1 MIHHH
6 LTTAL
11 RAALN
16 YYLDAA
22 NQAQTLEHLYNPAH
36 DDATLI
42 KILAELRE
50 KTPKVIPHATAGA
63 QSLPL
68 VVCQQMSRNVIHRP
82 LGGSALGVEQTI
94 SNQTAQIELMTAGAE
109 ATEVLG
115 QLIITALH
123 ALRKDFIAN
132 GYLTFQFENIAE
144 LAPQELLAAEEL
156 GVFVRRLTI
165 SAMMHDSAGVNLF
178 SPDEVIG
185 TLSLGLSPHGRV
197 TPI

>member
-22 NQAQTLEHLYNPAH
+22 NQAQTLEHLYNTAH

-50 KTPKVIPHATAGA
+50 KSPKVIPHATAGA

-123 ALRKDFIAN
+123 ALRKDFISN
-132 GYLTFQFENIAE
+132 GYLTFQFENVAE
-144 LAPQELLAAEEL
+144 LAPQEMLAAEEL

-165 SAMMHDSAGVNLF
+165 SAMMHDSAGVNIF

-185 TLSLGLSPHGRV
+185 TLSLGLSPQGRV

>member
-22 NQAQTLEHLYNPAH
+22 NQAQTLEHLYNTAH

-50 KTPKVIPHATAGA
+50 KSPKVIPHATAGA

-123 ALRKDFIAN
+123 ALRKDFISN
-132 GYLTFQFENIAE
+132 GYLTFQFENVAE

-165 SAMMHDSAGVNLF
+165 SAMMHDSAGANLF

-185 TLSLGLSPHGRV
+185 TLSLGLSPQGRV

>member
-22 NQAQTLEHLYNPAH
+22 NQAQTLEHLYNTAH

-50 KTPKVIPHATAGA
+50 KSPKVIPHATAGA

-115 QLIITALH
+115 QLVITALH
-123 ALRKDFIAN
+123 ALRKDFISN
-132 GYLTFQFENIAE
+132 GYLTFQFETIAE

-185 TLSLGLSPHGRV
+185 TLSLGLSPQGRV

>member
-22 NQAQTLEHLYNPAH
+22 NQAQTLEHLYNTAH

-50 KTPKVIPHATAGA
+50 KSPKVIPHATAGA

-123 ALRKDFIAN
+123 ALRKDFLSN
-132 GYLTFQFENIAE
+132 GYLTFMFENIAE

-165 SAMMHDSAGVNLF
+165 SAMMHDSAGANLF

-185 TLSLGLSPHGRV
+185 TLSLGLSPQGRV

>member
-22 NQAQTLEHLYNPAH
+22 NQAQTLEHLYNTAH
-36 DDATLI
+36 DDASLI

-50 KTPKVIPHATAGA
+50 KSPKVIPHATAGA

-94 SNQTAQIELMTAGAE
+94 SNQTAQVELMTAGAE

-115 QLIITALH
+115 QLVITAIH
-123 ALRKDFIAN
+123 ALRKDFISN

-185 TLSLGLSPHGRV
+185 TLSLGLSPQGRV
-197 TPI
+197 TPL

>member
-22 NQAQTLEHLYNPAH
+22 NQAQTLEHLYNTAH

-185 TLSLGLSPHGRV
+185 TLSLGLSPQGRV

>member
-22 NQAQTLEHLYNPAH
+22 NQAQTLEHLYNTAH

-50 KTPKVIPHATAGA
+50 KSPKVIPHATAGA

-123 ALRKDFIAN
+123 ALRKDFISN
-132 GYLTFQFENIAE
+132 GYLTFQFENVAE
-144 LAPQELLAAEEL
+144 LAPQEMLAAEEL

-165 SAMMHDSAGVNLF
+165 SAMMHDSAGANLF

-185 TLSLGLSPHGRV
+185 TLSLGLSPQGRV

>member
-50 KTPKVIPHATAGA
+50 KTPKVVPHATAGA

>member
-11 RAALN
+11 RTALN

-50 KTPKVIPHATAGA
+50 KSPKVIPHATAGA

-68 VVCQQMSRNVIHRP
+68 VVAQQMSRNVIHRP

-94 SNQTAQIELMTAGAE
+94 SNQTAQIEVMTAGAE

-123 ALRKDFIAN
+123 ALRKDFISN

-185 TLSLGLSPHGRV
+185 TLSLGLSPQGRV

>member
-22 NQAQTLEHLYNPAH
+22 NQAQTLEHLYNTAH

-50 KTPKVIPHATAGA
+50 KSPRVIPHATAGA

-94 SNQTAQIELMTAGAE
+94 SNQTAQVELMTAGAE

-115 QLIITALH
+115 QLVITALH
-123 ALRKDFIAN
+123 ALRKDFISN

-185 TLSLGLSPHGRV
+185 TLSLGLSPQGRV
-197 TPI
+197 TPL

>member
-1 MIHHH
+1 
-6 LTTAL
+6 
-11 RAALN
+11 
-16 YYLDAA
+16 
-22 NQAQTLEHLYNPAH
+22 
-36 DDATLI
+36 LI

-50 KTPKVIPHATAGA
+50 KSPKVIPHATAGA

-94 SNQTAQIELMTAGAE
+94 SNQTAQVELMTAGAE

-123 ALRKDFIAN
+123 ALRKDFLSN
-132 GYLTFQFENIAE
+132 GYLTFMFENIAE

-185 TLSLGLSPHGRV
+185 TLSLGLSPQGRV

>member
-22 NQAQTLEHLYNPAH
+22 NQAQTLEHLYNTAH

-50 KTPKVIPHATAGA
+50 KSPKVIPHATAGA

-123 ALRKDFIAN
+123 ALRKDFISN
-132 GYLTFQFENIAE
+132 GYLTFQFENVAE
-144 LAPQELLAAEEL
+144 LAPQEMLAAEEL
-156 GVFVRRLTI
+156 GVFVRRLTL
-165 SAMMHDSAGVNLF
+165 SAMMHDSAGINLF
-178 SPDEVIG
+178 SPDEIIG
-185 TLSLGLSPHGRV
+185 TLSLGLSPRGRV
-197 TPI
+197 TPL

>member
-123 ALRKDFIAN
+123 ALRKDFISN

-185 TLSLGLSPHGRV
+185 TLSLGLSPQGRV

>member
-16 YYLDAA
+16 YYLDIA
-22 NQAQTLEHLYNPAH
+22 NQAQTLEHLYNTAH

-50 KTPKVIPHATAGA
+50 KSPKVIPHATAGA

-123 ALRKDFIAN
+123 ALRKDFISN
-132 GYLTFQFENIAE
+132 GYLTFQFENVAE
-144 LAPQELLAAEEL
+144 LAPQEMLAAEEL

-185 TLSLGLSPHGRV
+185 TLSLGLSPQGRV

>member
-22 NQAQTLEHLYNPAH
+22 NQAQTLEHLYNTAH

-50 KTPKVIPHATAGA
+50 KPPKVVPHATAGA

-94 SNQTAQIELMTAGAE
+94 SNQTAQVELMTAGAE

-123 ALRKDFIAN
+123 ALRKDFISN

-185 TLSLGLSPHGRV
+185 TLSLGLSPQGRV

>member
-11 RAALN
+11 RTSLT
-16 YYLDAA
+16 YYLDQA
-22 NQAQTLEHLYNPAH
+22 NQQALLDHLYNTAH

-42 KILAELRE
+42 KILQELRE
-50 KTPKVIPHATAGA
+50 KAPKIIPHATAGA
-63 QSLPL
+63 QALPL
-68 VVCQQMSRNVIHRP
+68 VVCQQMSRTVVHRP

-94 SNQTAQIELMTAGAE
+94 STQSARIEVMTAGAE
-109 ATEVLG
+109 TAEVLS
-115 QLIITALH
+115 QIVITALH

-156 GVFVRRLTI
+156 GVFVRRMNLT
-165 SAMMHDSAGVNLF
+165 AMMHDSAGVDLF
-178 SPDEVIG
+178 TPDQIVG
-185 TLSLGLSPHGRV
+185 TLSLGLSPQGRV

>member
-11 RAALN
+11 RTSLT
-16 YYLDAA
+16 YYLDQA
-22 NQAQTLEHLYNPAH
+22 NQQALLDHLYNTAH

-42 KILAELRE
+42 KILQELRE
-50 KTPKVIPHATAGA
+50 KAPKVIPHATAGA
-63 QSLPL
+63 QALPL
-68 VVCQQMSRNVIHRP
+68 VVCQQMSRNVVHRP

-94 SNQTAQIELMTAGAE
+94 STQSARIEVMTAGAE
-109 ATEVLG
+109 TAEVLS
-115 QLIITALH
+115 QIVITALH

-156 GVFVRRLTI
+156 GVFVRRMNLT
-165 SAMMHDSAGVNLF
+165 AMMHDSAGVDLF
-178 SPDEVIG
+178 TPDQIVG
-185 TLSLGLSPHGRV
+185 TLSLGLSPQGRV
-197 TPI
+197 TPL

>member
-22 NQAQTLEHLYNPAH
+22 NQAQTLEHLYNTAH

-50 KTPKVIPHATAGA
+50 KSPKVIPHATAGA

-123 ALRKDFIAN
+123 ALRKDFISN
-132 GYLTFQFENIAE
+132 GYLTFQFENVAE
-144 LAPQELLAAEEL
+144 LAPQEMLAAEEL

-178 SPDEVIG
+178 SPDEVVG
-185 TLSLGLSPHGRV
+185 TLSLGLSPQGRV

>member
-11 RAALN
+11 RTSLT
-16 YYLDAA
+16 YYLDQA
-22 NQAQTLEHLYNPAH
+22 NQQDLLDHLYNTAH
-36 DDATLI
+36 NDATLI
-42 KILAELRE
+42 KIIEELRE
-50 KTPKVIPHATAGA
+50 KAPKVIPHATAGA
-63 QSLPL
+63 QALPL

-94 SNQTAQIELMTAGAE
+94 SNQSAQIEVMTAGAE
-109 ATEVLG
+109 SAEVLS
-115 QLIITALH
+115 QIVITALH

-156 GVFVRRLTI
+156 GVFVRRLNIT
-165 SAMMHDSAGVNLF
+165 AMMHDSAGVNLF
-178 SPDEVIG
+178 SPDQIVG
-185 TLSLGLSPHGRV
+185 TLSLGLSPQGRV

>member
-11 RAALN
+11 RTSLT
-16 YYLDAA
+16 YYLDQA
-22 NQAQTLEHLYNPAH
+22 NQQALLDHLYNTAH

-42 KILAELRE
+42 KILQELRE
-50 KTPKVIPHATAGA
+50 KAPKIIPHATAGA
-63 QSLPL
+63 QALPL
-68 VVCQQMSRNVIHRP
+68 VVCQQMSRTVVHRP

-94 SNQTAQIELMTAGAE
+94 STQSARIEVMTAGAE
-109 ATEVLG
+109 TAEVLS
-115 QLIITALH
+115 QIVITALH

-156 GVFVRRLTI
+156 GVFVRRMNLT
-165 SAMMHDSAGVNLF
+165 AMMHDSAGVDLF
-178 SPDEVIG
+178 TPDQIVG
-185 TLSLGLSPHGRV
+185 TLSLGLSPQGRV
-197 TPI
+197 TPL

>member
-22 NQAQTLEHLYNPAH
+22 NQAQTLEHLYAQAH

-123 ALRKDFIAN
+123 ALRKDFISN
-132 GYLTFQFENIAE
+132 GYLTFQFENVAE
-144 LAPQELLAAEEL
+144 LAPQEMLAAEEL

-165 SAMMHDSAGVNLF
+165 SAMMHDSAGANLF
-178 SPDEVIG
+178 SPDEIIG
-185 TLSLGLSPHGRV
+185 TLSLGLSPQGRV

>member
-22 NQAQTLEHLYNPAH
+22 NQAQTLEHLYNTAH

-94 SNQTAQIELMTAGAE
+94 SNQTAQIEVMTAGAE

-123 ALRKDFIAN
+123 ALRKDFISN

-165 SAMMHDSAGVNLF
+165 SAMVHDSAGVNLF

-185 TLSLGLSPHGRV
+185 TLSLGLSPQGRV

>member
-22 NQAQTLEHLYNPAH
+22 NQAQTLEHLYNTAH

-50 KTPKVIPHATAGA
+50 KSPKVIPHATAGA

-123 ALRKDFIAN
+123 ALRKDFISN
-132 GYLTFQFENIAE
+132 GYLTFQFENVAE
-144 LAPQELLAAEEL
+144 LAPQEMLAAEEL
-156 GVFVRRLTI
+156 GVFVRRLTL
-165 SAMMHDSAGVNLF
+165 SAMIHDSAGINLF
-178 SPDEVIG
+178 SPDEIIG
-185 TLSLGLSPHGRV
+185 TLSLGLSPRGRV
-197 TPI
+197 TPL

>member
-22 NQAQTLEHLYNPAH
+22 NQAQTLEHLYNTAH

-50 KTPKVIPHATAGA
+50 KSPKVIPHATAGA
-63 QSLPL
+63 QGLPL

-115 QLIITALH
+115 QLVITALH
-123 ALRKDFIAN
+123 ALRKDFISN
-132 GYLTFQFENIAE
+132 GYLTFQFENVAE
-144 LAPQELLAAEEL
+144 LAPQEMLAAEEL

-165 SAMMHDSAGVNLF
+165 SAMMHDSAGANLF

-185 TLSLGLSPHGRV
+185 TLSLGLSPQGRV

>member
-11 RAALN
+11 RTSLA
-16 YYLDAA
+16 YYLDQA
-22 NQAQTLEHLYNPAH
+22 NQQALLDHLYNTAH

-42 KILAELRE
+42 KILQELRE
-50 KTPKVIPHATAGA
+50 KAPKIIPHATAGA
-63 QSLPL
+63 QALPL
-68 VVCQQMSRNVIHRP
+68 VVCQQMSRTVVHRP

-94 SNQTAQIELMTAGAE
+94 STQSARIEVMTAGAE
-109 ATEVLG
+109 TAEVLS
-115 QLIITALH
+115 QIVITALH

-156 GVFVRRLTI
+156 GVFVRRMNLT
-165 SAMMHDSAGVNLF
+165 AMMHDGAGVDLF
-178 SPDEVIG
+178 TPDQIVG
-185 TLSLGLSPHGRV
+185 TLSLGLSPQGRV
-197 TPI
+197 TPL

>member
-22 NQAQTLEHLYNPAH
+22 SQAQTLEHLYNTAH

-109 ATEVLG
+109 TTEVLG

-123 ALRKDFIAN
+123 ALRKDFISN

-185 TLSLGLSPHGRV
+185 TLSLGLSPQGRV

>member
-11 RAALN
+11 RTSLA
-16 YYLDAA
+16 YYLDQA
-22 NQAQTLEHLYNPAH
+22 NQQALLDHLYNTAH

-42 KILAELRE
+42 KILQELRE
-50 KTPKVIPHATAGA
+50 KAPKIIPHATAGA
-63 QSLPL
+63 QALPL
-68 VVCQQMSRNVIHRP
+68 VVCQQMSRTVVHRP

-94 SNQTAQIELMTAGAE
+94 STQSARIEVMTAGAE
-109 ATEVLG
+109 TAEVLS
-115 QLIITALH
+115 QIVITALH

-156 GVFVRRLTI
+156 GVFVRRMNMT
-165 SAMMHDSAGVNLF
+165 AMMHDSAGADLF
-178 SPDEVIG
+178 TPDQIVG
-185 TLSLGLSPHGRV
+185 TLSLGLSPQGRV
-197 TPI
+197 TPL

>member
-11 RAALN
+11 RTALTH
-16 YYLDAA
+16 YLDQA
-22 NQAQTLEHLYNPAH
+22 NQQALLDHLYNTAH

-42 KILAELRE
+42 KIIEELRE
-50 KTPKVIPHATAGA
+50 KAPTIIPHATAGTQA
-63 QSLPL
+63 LPI
-68 VVCQQMSRNVIHRP
+68 VVCQQMSRTVLHRP
-82 LGGSALGVEQTI
+82 LGGSFSEVEQTI
-94 SNQTAQIELMTAGAE
+94 SNQSAQIEVMTAGAE

-115 QLIITALH
+115 QIVVTALH

-132 GYLTFQFENIAE
+132 GYLTFQFESIAE

-156 GVFVRRLTI
+156 GVFVRRINLT
-165 SAMMHDSAGVNLF
+165 AMMHDSAGVNIF
-178 SPDEVIG
+178 TPDQIIG
-185 TLSLGLSPHGRV
+185 TLTLGLSPQGRV

>member
-50 KTPKVIPHATAGA
+50 KSPKVIPHATAGA

-123 ALRKDFIAN
+123 ALRKDFISN

-165 SAMMHDSAGVNLF
+165 TAMMHDSAGVNLF

-185 TLSLGLSPHGRV
+185 TLSLGLSPQGRV

>member
-22 NQAQTLEHLYNPAH
+22 NQAQTLEHLYNTAH

-50 KTPKVIPHATAGA
+50 KSPKVIPHATAGA

-115 QLIITALH
+115 QLVITALH
-123 ALRKDFIAN
+123 ALRKDFISN
-132 GYLTFQFENIAE
+132 GYLTFQFETIAE

-185 TLSLGLSPHGRV
+185 TLSLGLSPQGRV
-197 TPI
+197 TPL